1 MPFKTKKTLQRIVS
15 LMLVLVMAFGM
26 MPTSVLGDASG
37 GAGGSVVPLP
47 GGGGNL
53 TWNTDKS
60 FGSFTRFTVVE
71 VNAPDDSTTYKPP
84 EHEPNGSLNPHNQQ
98 EDFRYDT
105 GMAVNSENYKVLGS
119 IMIGSTNN
127 DIKNPA
133 ATAWYDTNALDYR
146 LTCEQNSTSAQGR
159 LDAVYNYAAEHYQT
173 SLGQPDYY
181 SWDQW
186 KGKWGSSFDF
196 SDRHLDAFAL
206 ESGGDIFDDLWVD
219 YGSYDV
225 GGDNTTYGSFSNFSY
240 SLIAE
245 LAPDVWNTTYYNS
258 LMGRDLTIFFQ
269 FDDGK
274 TYRIIAEP
282 GFIVK
287 VSGQESY
294 VAVTARDLAAIG
306 IKNET
311 IIRNMATPF
320 MNCLTGL
327 QDDYPQPYGFYAEP
341 NGQGGYDLVTVD
353 SINGALWS
361 SGASLPD
368 GWKAKRN
375 FVFGVNSSG
384 TGFLPNPT
392 VDGRE
397 GSPYYSVGMAVLMP
411 LKFDI
416 PVVGLTISKTVTNTG
431 EEYQNME
438 WQFQIELQGDAGSA
452 PGPFKVTIGENEPQE
467 FATYTDLVA
476 FLQNPVTL
484 KSGERCVIEGLPE
497 GTTYTVTELVD
508 GAEAGG
514 SDEGADVEAL
524 ADDTGDEDAT
534 WKTFV
539 TDSGAANP
547 EKVEATE
554 TTGTIPENGIATVS
568 FENTLP
574 GGPAHLIVD
583 YNLPGATATYDQEI
597 GTIVSEDTVECGKWN
612 VGDTVPITS
621 AFNGQILEPN
631 VSAIQIG
638 TDSAGEPI
646 NAVFLGLFTSASE
659 SGKMLTYKGG
669 GEFEYTLGH
678 EDLTVIYARWQIGAG
693 EAPIPP
699 SSDSG
704 DGSIYTVFFDSNFDG
719 GPSFSA
725 LAGKYSYDGS
735 IQVGPYSGTYHFE
748 IPITWSYPDPP
759 QREGWGFAGWSLDPQ
774 ATEGSVNPEDPG
786 HSDTYYGV
794 WVANETYWEANGGE
808 FADGSTQQ
816 YYPVWVYRRG
826 EFVPVLEEQPKR
838 EGYTFN
844 GWFLDANCTQPLE
857 SYEEGVQP
865 GRTYYA
871 GWTAEKVVVTYYDTR
886 DGTSVV
892 HTQDYLYDD
901 ELFIF
906 GPMEDTVGWTF
917 TDWNTSHGGGGM
929 TGKEANG
936 KYLNTTDF
944 NGLLQYH
951 PSENNDDDPDSTMSA
966 EGYWTL
972 DFYAQWEEKTATYN
986 VNIVWND
993 YENNDGARPT
1003 EIELGLVDS
1012 YNNNTIIE
1020 RIPVTGDSRAETWNT
1035 VIDLQHITD
1044 NDSSLQKRQYK
1055 IVFLSYVDI
1064 RGERH
1069 QIQAPAIDGQEG
1081 TMELAAPSTADAAY
1095 GVNTLYSYGV
1105 NNYAPDYT
1113 GTGEYDTVITYNHSL
1128 ITTGNDIQMTITWDD
1143 DSDNDG
1149 VRPDSVM
1156 LVLYAN
1162 GVPVSEFP
1170 MHNAYTG
1177 EVLVSPAMCEVTDD
1191 GDTWTYTFVDY
1202 QRYSD
1207 GQAIDYT
1214 VAVKNLDKTTTFNA
1228 NGYTVTYP
1236 DTGGD
1241 SEIGDHN
1248 GATISRPIERND
1260 VNWKIVWDDENNRDG
1275 QRPDHVSLQL
1285 LAYQWNEDTYRWEY
1299 VEVGQAFDV
1308 QSDDVNT
1315 MTASEWT
1322 GTYVLDPKLP
1332 VFHDGLRILYHIQVT
1347 SDLNAFIP
1355 EGSFEYGWVESEYGN
1370 QNTQDEVA
1378 AGKPGATPTVT
1389 ISQNTNTVSVQAQVY
1404 WNDSQNNDSIRPRNI
1419 ILQLYS
1425 HAPGEEPVAVPGAA
1439 YRVTISGDMT
1449 ADNWYYTFSGMPKYA
1464 EGQSGV
1470 ELIYTIQV
1478 FEVDGEPLYG
1488 YYIIDANGEEQEVL
1502 RYEASY
1508 LTEATENDDNIVGD
1522 GTGTAGDEGTVETDD
1537 FTESDRAYVKL
1548 THIAETQT
1556 MNFSVNWH
1564 DEDNRDN
1571 MRPES
1576 VLVDLYKTVGNHSP
1590 IYVQTL
1596 DITAGEYDT
1605 WTYRVTGLAGYEDGQ
1620 PVVYSIEVS
1629 DEFKQQLASL
1639 GYTVST
1645 QDNIVHLYYTPGKG
1659 SITTQIY
1666 WSDEDDND
1674 GYRPDSVIAELYANG
1689 VATGQTADL
1698 NATNNWTWTW
1708 TDLDVHYVE
1717 GTQAGTD
1724 IIYSV
1729 QVQTPEHYTVTY
1741 NPTSTTIELNQT
1753 LYVQLYHGGDV
1764 QPVPVTVYWNDN
1776 SDYDQRRPESLT
1788 VQLLADGED
1797 TNETLVLTA
1806 ENADATGNVWTGVF
1820 ENMPV
1825 YSGDGKEIYYSLRVY
1840 DPTTTTGGY
1849 QVMTAGT
1856 TLYLSREPILSNM
1869 YVSFQ
1874 FKDGNNADGNR
1885 PTGLYLQLTAN
1896 GVPVDDSEYL
1906 HTVSFDANVDGY
1918 RWNFG
1923 ELPVYAG
1930 DGTKIAYN
1938 VVVQFDEHFGA
1949 TDYNV
1954 WTSQDIRL
1962 SENESGSATTN
1973 QIIVRLTRDV
1983 SRTSRTGHIFWF
1995 DCNDLFGQRPDS
2007 LNVILSNNYSDTRVT
2022 YTLNAETGL
2031 VTNRDT
2037 GAEVGTVEVSEWTGD
2052 SSCWTYT
2059 ITGLAEN
2066 YVNSAGES
2074 APIYYWIDVNPT
2086 NVAEYYTGIKTGQDM
2101 GMDASLTH
2109 AHYAEYAAQSSQNY
2123 TVNVQWL
2130 DNSNAWG
2137 YRPDSNGVQVDL
2149 LANGTVYDT
2158 IYLTQA
2164 DLMEGNANM
2173 WTHTWV
2179 SIPTFRDGEAIVWSI
2194 RAADAESYTQ
2204 YQTVYTAQATTI
2216 AYRQSVGF
2224 NFTVNWD
2231 DSDDDDAVRPDNLVL
2246 NVYADGEQAGS
2257 VTMTGEGNTWTGS
2270 ISDMTVWRE
2279 SDADAAVQY
2288 TFRWDD
2294 VTEQYLNDTG
2304 YTATSTLNGE
2314 EVASP
2319 WFYYLSAS
2327 QFGDNTD
2334 PGYDVLTGTYEWE
2347 TTLSYDKEVADYYFS
2362 VTFDDDVDRDG
2373 FRPDSLNVQLLA
2385 DGQVIDTR
2393 TVEINKTDSV
2403 YPLVWEDQEVWE
2415 SGERIVYTIQLEEV
2429 PDEYTAAYN
2438 DTNTAVTL
2446 THVPYRVSVTGQII
2460 WDDSTELKD
2469 VLNPDGEYVR
2479 SYEQITRVPVYL
2491 QLLADGEP
2499 VGEPVRIGA
2508 GAYGEGENLNPM
2520 AETTWDNLY
2529 KYRNNGVE
2537 IVYTMTV
2544 FSDELTGILND
2555 GHNIAYDFEE
2565 VYVPKATITHDL
2577 YDIRGTVYYLYDYS
2591 EDFLLAD
2598 VPVTAYLQQPDG
2610 SLTSMG
2616 STRTDEHGNFEFLNL
2631 PQGLYTLRATY
2642 HYGDME
2648 LAGTNG
2654 ADLDRQDSNGNVIIV
2669 DRDSVNDGDY
2679 YKYTATGHAYY
2690 QTDTHD
2696 DDTIYPVPDGSVA
2709 LLYRLVDDSSEP
2721 VFIGIDTIED
2731 GEYVFTGLQP
2741 SDYLV
2746 NVVFN
2751 YKDGNY
2757 TYDATDARN
2766 DGLTFVIQGADASWP
2781 DIIKQVNDEVTP
2793 IDPEEPVDPE
2803 EPEPE
2808 LPVPCVVHGYVYYSD
2823 NGVHTTDPV
2832 EGVDVYVYT
2841 EESNILLGKATTD
2854 ESGYWE
2860 VEGIG
2865 AGTYVAVFTY
2875 EGSESR
2881 VLVFTITD
2889 EIYEAGTYEA
2899 APQYFDRN
2907 VTTPGGRIE
2916 GVVLDEE
2923 GYPMRSLVAIYD
2935 EDDNLVDFAYTNSIG
2950 AYQFTVTAGFDY
2962 NVRILSVYDEV
2973 QTFKAGDPDDEFT
2986 ELSAYTLSGKFY
2998 IDGQPQANQLVMV
3011 YKSDGHGGF
3020 SIVRAGLTDSRGDFA
3035 IDVYESGNYMIV
3047 PYINEAEYA
3056 KYYVSVGYEEERP
3069 QVNTGTNGE
3078 YVISGVEDFDSIKV
3092 YRIENNGIEHLEYE
3106 SDTPGSSYEIPNMQ
3120 TGMYRLELTN
3130 DGVTTYYSLTCPA
3143 ETLVAV
3149 DYTVKISGY
3158 VRDEHGNPI
3167 IGAQVDVLN
3176 SNGDKVGPTKIIL
3189 SDGYYG
3195 FDNLP
3200 EGEYTVQITTPHT
3213 SDVMADKWTIEPDS
3227 YGTSYPNGMEPNGV
3241 WVWNI
3246 NANVVSGQVTDQK
3259 GRPVEGVNIVFSEMG
3274 SEYDNYATRTDENG
3288 EFTIGLAN
3296 GEYSIRP
3303 QYYWNG
3309 DRNYEVTGPTYLEV
3323 TGDTADLNFTVNRY
3337 DLTVK
3342 AVRAMDDMPA
3352 VGAQVTVRFE
3362 DGTLYYEGETD
3373 ENGELTFIA
3382 LPDRYIIDAS
3392 YNGIRANVS
3401 TGDVVADRTIELRLN
3416 SMLYITGQVTN
3427 QDGEPVSDG
3436 IVYYDNHNG
3445 NSGYVYTDSD
3455 GRYEIEVLAG
3465 EAGEYD
3471 IYAEADVYTSE
3482 THTVTVDS
3490 DETVDIMIDMTG
3502 SEDTQYTITGVV
3514 TDEEG
3519 NRLANALVTMT
3530 WGNDKTN
3537 KRTTS
3542 TNDLGEYQF
3551 TVSDGTYYLEAVYEA
3566 NGYRYTSN
3574 AEYAVHV
3581 DGADEVQDLLVLRG
3595 YTVVVTVKDMDGY
3608 TVPDAEVI
3616 WSGADKGTAVTDGN
3630 GEAILYLPLGDYRFY
3645 ARTENRSSDTI
3656 SVTVDGT
3663 THVEL
3668 TLMNAGILY
3677 EEPDV
3682 YPEELTIWGYVYT
3695 PDGEPYAGAEVYLYK
3710 QDFETLEWYVVEF
3723 CVTTDDGYYE
3733 FQHLDDGVYKVES
3746 VYDYTFQA
3754 PVLGADH
3761 TISGYV
3767 QDEEGNPLSN
3777 ARVELWTVGGDHV
3790 DTIITGE
3797 DGYYEF
3803 EVDQFNEYHIT
3814 IYDAAGDLFDD
3825 FDASME
3831 AGSNV
3836 ISGIIQNVAGD
3847 PVANATINVVDETGE
3862 FVTSFV
3868 TDETGAYSFTVEEGQ
3883 TYYLE
3888 GTYPLEYEIDTSD
3901 YDRDTTDRNA
3911 PYLDESWYT
3920 IEGYVHD
3927 MDNNPVEG
3935 ATVILTDQ
3943 TDEIE
3948 FDRYI
3953 TAADGYY
3960 IFDGLE
3966 DGIYHV
3972 HVIYR
3977 DKVEHIYEVD
3987 TGTGDITDISPEEP
4001 DPVEE
4006 NINVTITNF
4015 SRGTVTEPEDGWYEG
4030 ENSFQL
4036 VSNAALRVFLV
4047 EDDGSFTELAA
4058 VDLGGDI
4065 YEFTAYLE
4073 DGDEIVVVTLGDAD
4087 LDGVVRAIDA
4097 TRIAQS
4103 MIGLYDMDEYQMLAA
4118 DADRDGRIRAIDATR
4133 VAQSMIG
4140 LYDLVW
4146 NLR

>member
-1 MPFKTKKTLQRIVS
+1 MPFKMQKTMQRIVS
-15 LMLVLVMAFGM
+15 FMLVVIMMIGMLPAVTFPADAAISVPGAGNNTPNPSGGSQYGWTFNNSYGAFTRISLLKITADDDDSMSEGA
-26 MPTSVLGDASG
+26 TTVFSQGDNSSILNACEVLGTID
-37 GAGGSVVPLP
+37 
-47 GGGGNL
+47 
-53 TWNTDKS
+53 
-60 FGSFTRFTVVE
+60 
-71 VNAPDDSTTYKPP
+71 
-84 EHEPNGSLNPHNQQ
+84 
-98 EDFRYDT
+98 
-105 GMAVNSENYKVLGS
+105 
-119 IMIGSTNN
+119 IGSADAPPTFTDSNLV
-127 DIKNPA
+127 
-133 ATAWYDTNALDYR
+133 WFDTNAIEYTR
-146 LTCEQNSTSAQGR
+146 RVNNAGQSNTAAA
-159 LDAVYNYAAEHYQT
+159 DA
-173 SLGQPDYY
+173 
-181 SWDQW
+181 
-186 KGKWGSSFDF
+186 
-196 SDRHLDAFAL
+196 
-206 ESGGDIFDDLWVD
+206 
-219 YGSYDV
+219 
-225 GGDNTTYGSFSNFSY
+225 
-240 SLIAE
+240 
-245 LAPDVWNTTYYNS
+245 
-258 LMGRDLTIFFQ
+258 
-269 FDDGK
+269 
-274 TYRIIAEP
+274 
-282 GFIVK
+282 
-287 VSGQESY
+287 
-294 VAVTARDLAAIG
+294 AVTAYLNSSWREGWTAATQKNGAPRYLSWQQFTERYMNSPDVSSVATANTIKGEPIPSWLWKFTDPDKIFGCYGDLSNQGDVTITASGSHVLYGILEWFIDMGCFSQPYTESEWGKMYSFFDETDHISYRLVIEDGVMVQRKTASGERYRYAMTTRDIAAWATDP
-306 IKNET
+306 NET
-311 IIRNMATPF
+311 GFAHDMSFGN
-320 MNCLTGL
+320 GL
-327 QDDYPQPYGFYAEP
+327 ARIANSLYGTTKEFH
-341 NGQGGYDLVTVD
+341 
-353 SINGALWS
+353 
-361 SGASLPD
+361 
-368 GWKAKRN
+368 GWKWDDVQQNYIVQDEGTRIGLFVPADGNLHTGSGVQNRHK
-375 FVFGVNSSG
+375 VFGIGQSSYG
-384 TGFLPNPT
+384 TWGMTILT
-392 VDGRE
+392 
-397 GSPYYSVGMAVLMP
+397 PYHHGAASTELV
-411 LKFDI
+411 
-416 PVVGLTISKTVTNTG
+416 ISKTVIGGDDVANDFDWSFQLTVTTS
-431 EEYQNME
+431 EEPAADTFVGTVTKADGSTE
-438 WQFQIELQGDAGSA
+438 TVELTYTFDGSA
-452 PGPFKVTIGENEPQE
+452 IVFDE
-467 FATYTDLVA
+467 F
-476 FLQNPVTL
+476 TL
-484 KSGERCVIEGLPE
+484 KHGETIKIADLPADAPFTVDETNGGNPNENGFYASVTNSGADPNSEYAGEYAGTHTE
-497 GTTYTVTELVD
+497 GTL
-508 GAEAGG
+508 
-514 SDEGADVEAL
+514 
-524 ADDTGDEDAT
+524 
-534 WKTFV
+534 
-539 TDSGAANP
+539 N
-547 EKVEATE
+547 
-554 TTGTIPENGIATVS
+554 ENGGATVAYS
-568 FENTLP
+568 NSKAGEA
-574 GGPAHLIVD
+574 AHLLLD
-583 YNLPGATATYDQEI
+583 FNLPGVTAHADE
-597 GTIVSEDTVECGKWN
+597 SEDEITAETQVSCGTHQVGETIHVKATINGTSLMEGVTQIPIQTADGTN
-612 VGDTVPITS
+612 VYATFQGVYTAAT
-621 AFNGQILEPN
+621 
-631 VSAIQIG
+631 
-638 TDSAGEPI
+638 
-646 NAVFLGLFTSASE
+646 
-659 SGKMLTYKGG
+659 G
-669 GEFEYTLGH
+669 GEKVPY
-678 EDLTVIYARWQIGAG
+678 VA
-693 EAPIPP
+693 
-699 SSDSG
+699 SSDSYDYVLKHGELTVLYCQWSITSDGAPGSGVGPG
-704 DGSIYTVFFDSNFDG
+704 DEGHLYTVFWDSNFDG
-719 GPSFSA
+719 GGATSS
-725 LAGKYSYDGS
+725 LAGKWTYEGVIDISCGC
-735 IQVGPYSGTYHFE
+735 GGGTGTYNPTLELKVKF
-748 IPITWSYPDPP
+748 S
-759 QREGWGFAGWSLDPQ
+759 Q
-774 ATEGSVNPEDPG
+774 PEDPVRDG
-786 HSDTYYGV
+786 YRFGGWATDPDADTGV
-794 WVANETYWEANGGE
+794 FTVQDPGDTDTFYAVWIAEDIWFNANGGVWE
-808 FADGSTQQ
+808 TDPTNVDSINPDKTIATHDSKVWHDEI
-816 YYPVWVYRRG
+816 PVPDVA
-826 EFVPVLEEQPKR
+826 PKR

-844 GWFLDANCTQPLE
+844 GWYMDENCTQPIE
-857 SYEEGVQP
+857 TYEEGLLP
-865 GRTYYA
+865 NRTYYA

-917 TDWNTSHGGGGM
+917 TDWDTSHGGGGM

-1260 VNWKIVWDDENNRDG
+1260 VNWRIVWDDENNRDG

-1285 LAYQWNEDTYRWEY
+1285 MAYQWNEDTYRWEY

-1308 QSDDVNT
+1308 KTDDINT

-1322 GTYVLDPKLP
+1322 GVYTLDPKLP

-1404 WNDSQNNDSIRPRNI
+1404 WNDSQNNDSIRPQNV

-1425 HAPGEEPVAVPGAA
+1425 HAPGEEPVAVPGQA

-1508 LTEATENDDNIVGD
+1508 LTEATENDDNIVGG
-1522 GTGTAGDEGTVETDD
+1522 GTGTAGDEGTVETND

-1576 VLVDLYKTVGNHSP
+1576 VLVDLYKTVGNNSP

-1645 QDNIVHLYYTPGKG
+1645 QDNVVHLYYTPGKG

-1666 WSDEDDND
+1666 WSDENDND

-1764 QPVPVTVYWNDN
+1764 QPVPVTIYWNDN
-1776 SDYDQRRPESLT
+1776 SDYDKRRPESLT

-1874 FKDGNNADGNR
+1874 FSDGNNADGNR

-2007 LNVILSNNYSDTRVT
+2007 LNVILSNNHSDTRVT
-2022 YTLNAETGL
+2022 YVLNAETGL

-2137 YRPDSNGVQVDL
+2137 YRPDSNGVQVEL
-2149 LANGTVYDT
+2149 LANGTAYDT
-2158 IYLTQA
+2158 IYLTEA
-2164 DLMEGNANM
+2164 DIVEGNSNM

-2179 SIPTFRDGEAIVWSI
+2179 SIPTYRDGEAIVWSI

-2204 YQTVYTAQATTI
+2204 YQMAYTSQATTI

-2231 DSDDDDAVRPDNLVL
+2231 DSDNDDAVRPENLVL
-2246 NVYADGEQAGS
+2246 NVYADGEQAGA
-2257 VTMTGEGNTWTGS
+2257 VTMTGQGNTWTGS

-2304 YTATSTLNGE
+2304 YTATSTLDGV
-2314 EVASP
+2314 EVESP

-2385 DGQVIDTR
+2385 NGQVIDTQ
-2393 TVEINKTDSV
+2393 TVDVNKTDSV

-2508 GAYGEGENLNPM
+2508 GVYGEGENLDPM

-2529 KYRNNGVE
+2529 QYRNNGVE

-2544 FSDELTGILND
+2544 YSDELTAILND

-2591 EDFLLAD
+2591 DDFLLED
-2598 VPVTAYLQQPDG
+2598 VPVTAYLQQSDG

-2642 HYGDME
+2642 NYGDME
-2648 LAGTNG
+2648 LAGTIG
-2654 ADLDRQDSNGNVIIV
+2654 ADLDRQDSNGNIV
-2669 DRDSVNDGDY
+2669 VVNRDSVNDGDY
-2679 YKYTATGHAYY
+2679 YKYKATGHAYY
-2690 QTDTHD
+2690 QTDIRD
-2696 DDTIYPVPDGSVA
+2696 ESTIHQVPDGSIA
-2709 LLYRLVDDSSEP
+2709 LLYRLPDDSAEP
-2721 VFIGIDTIED
+2721 IFIGIDTIED
-2731 GEYVFTGLQP
+2731 GEYMFTDLQP

-2766 DGLTFVIQGADASWP
+2766 DGLTFVIQGADATWP
-2781 DIIKQVNDEVTP
+2781 DIIKQVNDDVDP

-2808 LPVPCVVHGYVYYSD
+2808 EPVPCVVHGYVYYSD

-2832 EGVDVYVYT
+2832 EGVDVRVYT
-2841 EESNILLGKATTD
+2841 EETNILLGEATTD
-2854 ESGYWE
+2854 EAGYWE
-2860 VEGIG
+2860 VEGLG

-2899 APQYFDRN
+2899 APQYFDRT

-2935 EDDNLVDFAYTNSIG
+2935 EDENLVDFAYTNSIG
-2950 AYQFTVTAGFDY
+2950 AYQFTVTSGFDY
-2962 NVRILSVYDEV
+2962 NVRILDVYDEV
-2973 QTFKAGDPDDEFT
+2973 QTFPAGDPDDEFT

-3011 YKSDGHGGF
+3011 YKTDGRGDF
-3020 SIVRAGLTDSRGDFA
+3020 TIVRAGLTDSRGDFN
-3035 IDVYESGNYMIV
+3035 IEVYESGNYMIV

-3069 QVNTGTNGE
+3069 QVSTGVNDQ

-3092 YRIENNGIEHLEYE
+3092 YRIEGNGIEHLDYE
-3106 SDTPGSSYEIPNMQ
+3106 TNTPGSSYEIPNMQ
-3120 TGMYRLELTN
+3120 AGMYRLELVK

-3158 VRDEHGNPI
+3158 VRDDEGNPI
-3167 IGAQVDVLN
+3167 VGAQVDVLN
-3176 SNGDKVGPTKIIL
+3176 SEGEKVAPTKIIL

-3213 SDVMADKWTIEPDS
+3213 SSVMADKWTIEPDS
-3227 YGTSYPNGMEPNGV
+3227 YGTSYPNGMEPNGL

-3246 NANVVSGQVTDQK
+3246 NANVISGQVTDQK

-3296 GEYSIRP
+3296 GEYSVRP
-3303 QYYWNG
+3303 QYYWSG
-3309 DRNYEVTGPTYLEV
+3309 DRNYTVDGPTYLEV
-3323 TGDTADLNFTVNRY
+3323 TGDVNDLSFTVNRY

-3342 AVRAMDDMPA
+3342 TVRAMDGMPA
-3352 VGAQVTVRFE
+3352 AGAQVTVRFE
-3362 DGTLYYEGETD
+3362 DGTLYYQGETD
-3373 ENGELTFIA
+3373 ENGEMTFIA
-3382 LPDRYIIDAS
+3382 LPDRYIIDAA

-3401 TGDVVADRTIELRLN
+3401 TGDVNADRTIELRLN

-3427 QDGEPVSDG
+3427 QDGAPVADG
-3436 IVYYDNHNG
+3436 IVYYDNHDG
-3445 NSGYVYTDSD
+3445 KSGYVYTDGD
-3455 GRYEIEVLAG
+3455 GRYEIEILAG

-3471 IYAEADVYTSE
+3471 IYAEADVYTSD
-3482 THTVTVDS
+3482 THRVTVDG

-3502 SEDTQYTITGVV
+3502 SEDTQYTITGIV

-3537 KRTTS
+3537 ERTTS

-3566 NGYRYTSN
+3566 NGYRYTTN

-3581 DGADEVQDLLVLRG
+3581 DGASEVQDLMVLRG

-3616 WSGADKGTAVTDGN
+3616 WSGADRGTAVTDSN

-3663 THVEL
+3663 ETVEL
-3668 TLMNAGILY
+3668 ILMNAGIIY

-3695 PDGEPYAGAEVYLYK
+3695 PDGEPYTGAEVYLYK

-3723 CVTTDDGYYE
+3723 SVTDTDGYYE
-3733 FQHLDDGVYKVES
+3733 FLHLDEGVYKVES

-3754 PVLGADH
+3754 PVLEADH

-3825 FDASME
+3825 FDAEME
-3831 AGSNV
+3831 ATSNV

-3847 PVANATINVVDETGE
+3847 PVANATINVVDEAGE

-3868 TDETGAYSFTVEEGQ
+3868 TDETGAYSFTVEEGK

-3888 GTYPLEYEIDTSD
+3888 GTYPLEYEIVTSD
-3901 YDRDTTDRNA
+3901 YERDTTDRNA

-3927 MDNNPVEG
+3927 LDNNPVEG

-4001 DPVEE
+4001 DPVVE

-4036 VSNAALRVFLV
+4036 ASELALRVFLA
-4047 EDDGSFTELAA
+4047 EDDGSFTELSC
-4058 VDLGGDI
+4058 VNLGGDI

-4073 DGDEIVVVTLGDAD
+4073 DGDEIVVLTVGDAD
-4087 LDGVVRAIDA
+4087 LDGRVRAIDA
-4097 TRIAQS
+4097 TRIAQA
-4103 MIGLYDMDEYQMLAA
+4103 MIGVYELDEYQELAA
-4118 DADRDGRIRAIDATR
+4118 DADQDGRVRAIDATR
-4133 VAQSMIG
+4133 VAQYMIG